1 VRPTPSVS
9 AACTCS
15 RPPYSDKRVVVDC
28 RSAQGPVPKAA
39 RLSSLGRS
47 FLRKGHSPSC
57 LPLSLLA
64 FTSPFYSLLSTAPI
78 HFDNPLGLLNCKC
91 GAVGVGF
98 ALVEM
103 NERDWM
109 EWRNDTISE
118 MMMREQGD
126 GRPTHTERWMER
138 ERGRGQIP
146 LVCTSS

>member
-1 VRPTPSVS
+1 MRPTPSVS

-78 HFDNPLGLLNCKC
+78 HFDNPLGLLIQLLSRYRTPQEYQYSVNSDPSTSTNLL
-91 GAVGVGF
+91 VLRDLLF
-98 ALVEM
+98 HPYAL
-103 NERDWM
+103 RLH
-109 EWRNDTISE
+109 
-118 MMMREQGD
+118 Q
-126 GRPTHTERWMER
+126 P
-138 ERGRGQIP
+138 
-146 LVCTSS
+146 